1 MVAKWG
7 RTKFS
12 NPGERNHALAL
23 AAARELE
30 IDRQK
35 AVAYGRLLSY
45 SGGRPDEGIYRNL
58 NGDEFKIVWSEGTW
72 MRTDVPAEEKLLAT
86 GYFWLPSEPYGG
98 EGAFNLDAEYCG
110 SPLEYRLVRPMFIG
124 FNDIDI
130 GPGLAVTVRQMKPVK
145 VVMTPAGQKVFRGL
159 DINVLDS
166 TREFFTVSEDGQMQ
180 MHSPFAPASAPVPA
194 PALAPAL
201 TPALTPTP
209 APAPAPTPAY
219 PVSAPP
225 APAPVPQ
232 EQYRSSSEGLAG
244 LSGAEILA
252 LQSPDEDLFFSSS
265 ASSSS
270 SSPPV
275 GFPGFDAPSDGDMS
289 FDFSQPP
296 TFDAYAGFTPAQQY
310 PSS

>member
-1 MVAKWG
+1 M
-7 RTKFS
+7 
-12 NPGERNHALAL
+12 
-23 AAARELE
+23 
-30 IDRQK
+30 
-35 AVAYGRLLSY
+35 AYGRLLSY
-45 SGGRPDEGIYRNL
+45 SGGWPDEGIYRNL
-58 NGDEFKIVWSEGTW
+58 NGDEFKIVWSDGTW
-72 MRTDVPAEEKLLAT
+72 MRTDVPAEEKILVT

-110 SPLEYRLVRPMFIG
+110 SPFEYRLVKPMFIG

-145 VVMTPAGQKVFRGL
+145 VVTTPAGQKVFRGL
-159 DINVLDS
+159 DTNVLDS

-180 MHSPFAPASAPVPA
+180 MHPPFAPASAPAPA
-194 PALAPAL
+194 PALA
-201 TPALTPTP
+201 P

-232 EQYRSSSEGLAG
+232 EQYGSSSEGLAG

-265 ASSSS
+265 APSCRI
-270 SSPPV
+270 PRLRCPV
-275 GFPGFDAPSDGDMS
+275 RQRHVVQLFPATDV
-289 FDFSQPP
+289 
-296 TFDAYAGFTPAQQY
+296 
-310 PSS
+310 